1 MIHKVMMIATA
12 AAAAVGLTVFE
23 GPTPQAQGRA
33 GADPVRAAAVPLVPG
48 EVLPADLVDFIEQPG
63 RYGLGTEPRGSR
75 YAIVQGHLVRVD
87 ADTMELQS
95 VLRKDSVAYDRPPA
109 RP

>member
-1 MIHKVMMIATA
+1 M
-12 AAAAVGLTVFE
+12 
-23 GPTPQAQGRA
+23 
-33 GADPVRAAAVPLVPG
+33 
-48 EVLPADLVDFIEQPG
+48 LPADLVDFIEQPG

-95 VLRKDSVAYDRPPA
+95 VLRKDSVADDRPPA